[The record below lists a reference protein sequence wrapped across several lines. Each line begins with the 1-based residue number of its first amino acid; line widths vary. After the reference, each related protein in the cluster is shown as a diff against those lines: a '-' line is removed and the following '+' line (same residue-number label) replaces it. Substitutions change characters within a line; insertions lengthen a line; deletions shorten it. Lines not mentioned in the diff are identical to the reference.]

1 MMKTDPSGKAVA
13 AELQEQI
20 ERARAGGGLEQ
31 ISSSQLL
38 GLLLDSLFRAERSAY
53 IEGVEN
59 DKGNGSYERAVN
71 VGSLGVEVDVPR
83 TRSGDFRPSN
93 LPAPYKRG
101 YDDAARDLLFRLAA
115 SSRSLNAAKEALRGL
130 GLPAS
135 EPQLETVAKHFIT
148 EFELRNTR
156 PLDTDWLALFID
168 AKYVE
173 VRDGD
178 RLRPYGVYVAVGL
191 GRDGIKRVLSCQIFA
206 GRESLES
213 WKTLLRSLIERGL
226 RNVMIVVQDDF
237 SGLLSVTKGL
247 FPTADVQLC
256 IVHMQRNA
264 KSHLGKAQA
273 TEFNNR
279 MRTIKSAW
287 SPELAAA
294 QFDEMCQQLA
304 KDSPAFIAEITKKR
318 EHYLVFLA
326 YPEGLRRSF
335 STTNAVE
342 AINGQLEILRR
353 NNGGYFHGEDNL
365 KAKLGMNLDRL
376 ENGRWRR
383 VAAAVF
389 PALPQLNAM
398 FVARFESQ
406 G

>member
-1 MMKTDPSGKAVA
+1 MKTDPSGKAA

-20 ERARAGGGLEQ
+20 ERARSAGGLEQ
-31 ISSSQLL
+31 LSTSQLL
-38 GLLLDSLFRAERSAY
+38 GMLFDSLFSAERAAYLERAED
-53 IEGVEN
+53 
-59 DKGNGSYERAVN
+59 DKGNGAYERGVN
-71 VGSLGVEVDVPR
+71 VGSLPVEVEVPR
-83 TRSGDFRPSN
+83 TRRGDFRPAN
-93 LPAPYKRG
+93 LPRPYQRG
-101 YDDAARDLLFRLAA
+101 YDDAARDLLLRLAA
-115 SSRSLNAAKEALRGL
+115 SSRSLNTTKEALRGL

-135 EPQLETVAKHFIT
+135 EPLLETVAKHFIT

-156 PLDTDWLALFID
+156 PLDTDLIALFID

-191 GRDGIKRVLSCQIFA
+191 GRDGIKRVLTAQIFP

-213 WKTLLRSLIERGL
+213 WKTLLRSLLERGL
-226 RNVMIVVQDDF
+226 RNVMIVIHDDF

-264 KSHLGKAQA
+264 KSHLGKTQA
-273 TEFNNR
+273 AEFNNR

-287 SPELAAA
+287 SSELAAA
-294 QFDEMCQQLA
+294 QFDDLCQQFA
-304 KDSPAFIAEITKKR
+304 KDAPSFSAELTKKR
-318 EHYLVFLA
+318 EHYLAFLR
-326 YPEGLRRSF
+326 YPDALRRTF

-342 AINGQLEILRR
+342 AVNGQLEILRR

-365 KAKLGMNLDRL
+365 KAKLGVNLERL

-389 PALPQLNAM
+389 AALPQLNAM
-398 FVARFESQ
+398 FVARFEGQ

>member
-1 MMKTDPSGKAVA
+1 MKSPPRGKATA
-13 AELQEQI
+13 ADLQELL
-20 ERARAGGGLEQ
+20 ERARSAGGLEQ
-31 ISSSQLL
+31 LSTSQLL
-38 GLLLDSLFRAERSAY
+38 GLLLDSLFRAERAAY
-53 IEGVEN
+53 LERAQE
-59 DKGNGSYERAVN
+59 DKGNGVYERAVN
-71 VGSLGVEVDVPR
+71 VGSLGVEVEVPR
-83 TRSGDFRPSN
+83 TREGAFRPSS
-93 LPAPYKRG
+93 LPSPYQRG
-101 YDDAARDLLFRLAA
+101 YDDAARELLLRLAA
-115 SSRSLNAAKEALRGL
+115 SSRSLNSTKEALRRL
-130 GLPAS
+130 GLPSS

-156 PLDTDWLALFID
+156 PLDTDLLALFCD

-191 GRDGIKRVLSCQIFA
+191 GRDGIKRVLSAQIFP

-213 WKTLLRSLIERGL
+213 WKALLRSLLERGL
-226 RNVMIVVQDDF
+226 RNVMIVVHDDF
-237 SGLLSVTKGL
+237 SGLLNVTKGL

-264 KSHLGKAQA
+264 KSHLGKTQA
-273 TEFNNR
+273 AEFNNR
-279 MRTIKSAW
+279 MRTIKTAW
-287 SPELAAA
+287 STDLAAS
-294 QFDEMCQQLA
+294 QFDDLCQQFA
-304 KDSPAFIAEITKKR
+304 KDAPAFIAELNKKR
-318 EHYLVFLA
+318 EHYLAFLR
-326 YPEGLRRSF
+326 YPESLRRSF

-342 AINGQLEILRR
+342 AVNGQLEILRR

-365 KAKLGMNLDRL
+365 KARLGVNLERL

-383 VAAAVF
+383 VAAAVCA
-389 PALPQLNAM
+389 ALPQLNAM

>member
-1 MMKTDPSGKAVA
+1 MMKTDPTGKAAA

-20 ERARAGGGLEQ
+20 ERARASGGLEQ

-38 GLLLDSLFRAERSAY
+38 GLLLDNLFRAERAAY
-53 IEGVEN
+53 MERAEN

-71 VGSLGVEVDVPR
+71 VGSVGVEVDVPR

-93 LPAPYKRG
+93 LPAPYQRG
-101 YDDAARDLLFRLAA
+101 YDDAARDLLLRVAA
-115 SSRSLNAAKEALRGL
+115 SSRSINATKEALRGL

-135 EPQLETVAKHFIT
+135 DPQLTSIAEHFIA

-213 WKTLLRSLIERGL
+213 WKALLRSLIERGL

-273 TEFNNR
+273 TEFNSR
-279 MRTIKSAW
+279 MRTIKGAW

-294 QFDEMCQQLA
+294 QFDDLCQQLA
-304 KDSPAFIAEITKKR
+304 KDSPAFIAELTKKR
-318 EHYLVFLA
+318 EHYLAFLR

-335 STTNAVE
+335 STTTAVE
-342 AINGQLEILRR
+342 AVNGQLEILRR

-365 KAKLGMNLDRL
+365 KAKLGINLQRL

-383 VAAAVF
+383 VAASVF
-389 PALPQLNAM
+389 AALPQLNTM
-398 FVARFESQ
+398 FVARFENQ